1 MDVVVVAL
9 LSILAV
15 VFGIGAW
22 ISRDNFYSTIY
33 MSAVMLSVGGIFAFH
48 GIHSVFVLIAFIFI
62 GAIGIVTVALAATYR
77 FINPREISERWLIV
91 AEIVAV
97 ILAVTVGLN
106 TFMAGEFSDAFDRVL
121 TDYLTLVTFLVVLTA
136 LLMMSAISMLRRD
149 SA

>member
-9 LSILAV
+9 LSILAI

-22 ISRDNFYSTIY
+22 ISRDNFYSAIY

-62 GAIGIVTVALAATYR
+62 GAISIVTVALAATYR
-77 FINPREISERWLIV
+77 FINPREISEKWLIV

-97 ILAVTVGLN
+97 VLAVTVGLN

-121 TDYLTLVTFLVVLTA
+121 ADYLTLVTFLVVLTA
-136 LLMMSAISMLRRD
+136 LLMISAISMLRRD

>member
-1 MDVVVVAL
+1 MDVVIVAL
-9 LSILAV
+9 LSVLAM

-22 ISRDNFYSTIY
+22 ITKDNFYSAIY

-77 FINPREISERWLIV
+77 FINPREISEKWLIV
-91 AEIVAV
+91 AELVAV
-97 ILAVTVGLN
+97 VLAVTVGLN
-106 TFMAGEFSDAFDRVL
+106 TFMVGDFSDAFSGVL
-121 TDYLTLVTFLVVLTA
+121 TDYLTLVTFLIVLTA
-136 LLMMSAISMLRRD
+136 LLMISAVNMLRRD